1 MSLTLSGKTAL
12 VTGGSKG
19 YGAGIAEALQNAG
32 ADVWITGRDS
42 AALKATAARLGVHAV
57 KADVT
62 KGKDWDRVVASIL
75 KAGGRLD
82 ILVNNAGGG
91 GHIAPT
97 ADQTDAGIEEVIATN
112 LTGAILGCRRA
123 APVMMKQKSGIIINV
138 SSVCALYAWPG
149 WSIYTAA
156 KAGLN
161 HFGHGLYTE
170 LRPHGVRVT
179 TLTPSWGAT
188 EFLSASGIQGHPAA
202 QADIRRL
209 CIQPLELGAIVV
221 QLCAQPAHLA
231 VPDMT
236 VQPLVQE
243 IVPM

>member
-1 MSLTLSGKTAL
+1 MERKLAGKVAL

-19 YGAGIAEALQNAG
+19 YGAGIAEALREAG
-32 ADVWITGRDS
+32 AEVWITGRN
-42 AALKATAARLGVHAV
+42 AVALKAAASRLGVQAV
-57 KADVT
+57 RADVSR
-62 KGKDWDRVVASIL
+62 GRDWDRVFAAVL
-75 KAGGRLD
+75 KACGRLD
-82 ILVNNAGGG
+82 ILVNNAGFGG
-91 GHIAPT
+91 LITPV
-97 ADQTDAGIEEVIATN
+97 ADQTDAGIEETIQVN

-149 WSIYTAA
+149 WSVYTAA
-156 KAGLN
+156 KAGLS

-170 LRPHGVRVT
+170 LRPYGVRVT

-188 EFLSASGIQGHPAA
+188 DFTAASHIEGHPASQDA
-202 QADIRRL
+202 IRRQ
-209 CIQPLELGAIVV
+209 CIQPSELGAIVA

-243 IVPM
+243 IVPL

>member
-1 MSLTLSGKTAL
+1 MSLTLKTAL

-19 YGAGIAEALQNAG
+19 YGAGIAEALHNAG
-32 ADVWITGRDS
+32 AEVWITGRDA
-42 AALKATAARLGVHAV
+42 AALKTVSTRLGVHAV

-62 KGKDWDRVVASIL
+62 RGKDWDRAIAAVM
-75 KAGGRLD
+75 KATGRLD
-82 ILVNNAGGG
+82 ILVNNAGNGG
-91 GHIAPT
+91 LIAPA
-97 ADQTDAGIEEVIATN
+97 ADQTDASIEATIRSN
-112 LTGAILGCRRA
+112 LIGAMLGCRRA
-123 APVMMKQKSGIIINV
+123 APIMIRQKSGTLVNI

-156 KAGLN
+156 KAGLS

-188 EFLSASGIQGHPAA
+188 EFVAASNIQGHPSSTEE
-202 QADIRRL
+202 IRRQ

-221 QLCAQPAHLA
+221 QLCEQPAHLA

>member
-1 MSLTLSGKTAL
+1 
-12 VTGGSKG
+12 
-19 YGAGIAEALQNAG
+19 
-32 ADVWITGRDS
+32 
-42 AALKATAARLGVHAV
+42 
-57 KADVT
+57 
-62 KGKDWDRVVASIL
+62 
-75 KAGGRLD
+75 
-82 ILVNNAGGG
+82 
-91 GHIAPT
+91 
-97 ADQTDAGIEEVIATN
+97 
-112 LTGAILGCRRA
+112 
-123 APVMMKQKSGIIINV
+123 MMKQKSGIIINV

-236 VQPLVQE
+236 IQPLVQE

>member
-1 MSLTLSGKTAL
+1 MERMLSGKVAL

-19 YGAGIAEALQNAG
+19 YGAGMAQALRDAG
-32 ADVWITGRDS
+32 AEVWITGRN
-42 AALKATAARLGVHAV
+42 AQALKAVATRLGVRAV
-57 KADVT
+57 RADVAC
-62 KGKDWDRVVASIL
+62 GKDWDRVFKNVL
-75 KAGGRLD
+75 KACGRLD
-82 ILVNNAGGG
+82 ILVNNAGSGG
-91 GHIAPT
+91 LIAPV
-97 ADQTDAGIEEVIATN
+97 ADQADAGIEKTIRVN

-123 APVMMKQKSGIIINV
+123 APVMMKQKSGIIVNI

-149 WSIYTAA
+149 WSVYTAA
-156 KAGLN
+156 KAGLS

-188 EFLSASGIQGHPAA
+188 DFTAASHIEGHPAA
-202 QADIRRL
+202 QDDIRCQ

-243 IVPM
+243 IVPL